1 MSDSAAEAV
10 EQWRI
15 KNLIKSLAACR
26 GQGTSMISL
35 IVPPGGQLAKVVQKL
50 QEEYGTATNIKSRVN
65 RQSVLAAITTAQE
78 RVKRFN
84 TVPTNGLVVYT
95 GEVTLPDGKT
105 KMFAK
110 YFEPFKPIN
119 TSLYYCDSR
128 FHTEALEEL
137 LSNDQKYGFIVMDGN
152 GTLFGELCGNSRKIL
167 QQISVQLPKKHGRG
181 GQSAQRFGRIRQE
194 KRHNYVR
201 KVGEAASLNFI
212 DQKTNKSTVSGIVLA
227 GSAAFKTALYESE
240 HFDQR
245 LKDQVITVV
254 HTSYGGENGFNQ
266 AIELAAEALSDV
278 KLVAEKKLISKFMS
292 EIAQDTGKVCFGL
305 SDTLIALE
313 NGAAETLI
321 VWEELEVPLVYICL
335 YMDICRCR
343 CVYLSVVAGEPLRAA
358 KPEHGRDG
366 DQAPAT
372 GAGARHVKLCR
383 QGRRAPRHCGPDAVP
398 GVARQQLHQVGR
410 HARVRHR
417 PLQRGPSVLPRLW
430 WPRCPHALLAQLRG

>member
-1 MSDSAAEAV
+1 
-10 EQWRI
+10 
-15 KNLIKSLAACR
+15 
-26 GQGTSMISL
+26 MISL

-321 VWEELEVPLVYICL
+321 VWEELEVNRYELRNPSTGETVIKHLRPEQERDTSNFVDKDGVHL
-335 YMDICRCR
+335 DIVDQMPFLEWLANNYTKWGATLEFVTDRSSEGHQFCRGFGG
-343 CVYLSVVAGEPLRAA
+343 L
-358 KPEHGRDG
+358 
-366 DQAPAT
+366 
-372 GAGARHVKLCR
+372 GALMRYSLNFE
-383 QGRRAPRHCGPDAVP
+383 D
-398 GVARQQLHQVGR
+398 
-410 HARVRHR
+410 
-417 PLQRGPSVLPRLW
+417 
-430 WPRCPHALLAQLRG
+430 